1 MTDREILEKL
11 IGMLPKEKEGAISP
25 FVKEIQ
31 KRADGRSMT
40 DTLVVTVQET
50 EQADTLGEFT
60 FSFYDDG
67 LELIALRY
75 KQIPA
80 KG

>member
-11 IGMLPKEKEGAISP
+11 FEMLPKEKEGVISP
-25 FVKEIQ
+25 FVKEIK
-31 KRADGRSMT
+31 KRKDERSMT
-40 DTLVVTVQET
+40 DTLIVTVQEA
-50 EQADTLGEFT
+50 EQSDTLGEYYFR
-60 FSFYDDG
+60 FYDDG

>member
-11 IGMLPKEKEGAISP
+11 LEMLPKEKEGAIAP
-25 FVKEIQ
+25 YVKEIK
-31 KRADGRSMT
+31 KRADSSQT
-40 DTLVVTVQET
+40 DTLIVTVQET
-50 EQADTLGEFT
+50 EQSDTLGEYYFR
-60 FSFYDDG
+60 FYDDG

>member
-11 IGMLPKEKEGAISP
+11 FELLPKEKEGAISP
-25 FVKEIQ
+25 FVKEIK
-31 KRADGRSMT
+31 KRKDSSFT
-40 DTLVVTVQET
+40 DTLIVKVQET
-50 EQADTLGEFT
+50 EQSDTLGEYYFR
-60 FSFYDDG
+60 FYDDG

>member
-11 IGMLPKEKEGAISP
+11 LEMLPREKEGAIAP
-25 FVKEIQ
+25 YVKEIKTQ
-31 KRADGRSMT
+31 ADGRSMS
-40 DTLVVTVQET
+40 DTMVVTVQET
-50 EQADTLGEFT
+50 EQADMLGEYYFR
-60 FSFYDDG
+60 FYDDG

-75 KQIPA
+75 RQIPA

>member
-11 IGMLPKEKEGAISP
+11 FELLPKEKEGAISP
-25 FVKEIQ
+25 FVKEIK
-31 KRADGRSMT
+31 KRKDERSMT
-40 DTLVVTVQET
+40 DTLIVTVQEA
-50 EQADTLGEFT
+50 EQSDTLGEYYFR
-60 FSFYDDG
+60 FYDDG

>member
-1 MTDREILEKL
+1 MTDREIMEKL
-11 IGMLPKEKEGAISP
+11 LEMLPKEKEGAISP
-25 FVKEIQ
+25 FVKEIK
-31 KRADGRSMT
+31 KRKDERSMT
-40 DTLVVTVQET
+40 DTLIVTVQEA
-50 EQADTLGEFT
+50 EQSDTLGEYYFR
-60 FSFYDDG
+60 FYDDG